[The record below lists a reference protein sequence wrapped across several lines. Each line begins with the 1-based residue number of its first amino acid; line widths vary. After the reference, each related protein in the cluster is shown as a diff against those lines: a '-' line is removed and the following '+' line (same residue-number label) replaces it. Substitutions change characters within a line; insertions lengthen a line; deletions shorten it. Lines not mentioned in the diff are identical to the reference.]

1 LIARA
6 SGDPY
11 SYKVN
16 DQNTLYFPRAA
27 QAASMRPSTRLA
39 EQKSKGKE
47 LQRDH
52 YQRTST
58 ARGEMAISSGSPSS
72 PVLGFCV
79 TLVAGRTGEDE
90 NLA

>member
-1 LIARA
+1 L
-6 SGDPY
+6 
-11 SYKVN
+11 
-16 DQNTLYFPRAA
+16 QNRKA
-27 QAASMRPSTRLA
+27 
-39 EQKSKGKE
+39 KE
-47 LQRDH
+47 KKLQRDY

-90 NLA
+90 NPA